1 MTLAVYNFF
10 GQYQADW
17 NLIFADIVLT
27 CIPVFVVYLLAQR
40 QIVSGMVAG
49 AVKG

>member
-10 GQYQADW
+10 GQFQADW
-17 NLIFADIVLT
+17 SLVSVDVALT
-27 CIPVFVVYLLAQR
+27 ILPVIIIYLFAQR
-40 QIVSGMVAG
+40 FNLSGMVAG